1 MNPFNP
7 SFGKVPTIFL
17 DRSKL
22 VNTVVKNLDDPNSP
36 YQTTLIYGLR
46 GVGKTSFLTDI
57 GKAVEKKEDWIVIN
71 LVPNQDMLTNLVEGI
86 YNKSTPT
93 IKKLLSKIDAVTIA
107 GFGVEMSTKTDN
119 NKITQFTLESV
130 LEKLKSQNIHLLV
143 TLDEVSS
150 TPEIRNF
157 ASIYQLM
164 VREEFNISLIMTGLP
179 EQVSELQNDKVLT
192 FLLRSKRITL
202 SPLNKLDVK
211 YRYREVFKKANRE
224 ISENVLNRMT
234 LLTNGYA
241 YAFQLL
247 GYLLWQTEDN
257 EITDKVID
265 SILDEYKEELYRN
278 VYGKIYSGLST
289 IDREFVDAM
298 TESEDNQ
305 TSIKTVE
312 EKMGKPHN
320 YVSIYRRRLLDD
332 QIIISPNRGYVS
344 FTLPFFKDFVIENGM
359 MYE

>member
-1 MNPFNP
+1 MDKFSNNLQDRQIYFVYGMRGC
-7 SFGKVPTIFL
+7 GKTVLLTAINKSV
-17 DRSKL
+17 SKKENWVVINTVSTGNIEFQIASYIQYRFSNL
-22 VNTVVKNLDDPNSP
+22 VNDRDV
-36 YQTTLIYGLR
+36 
-46 GVGKTSFLTDI
+46 
-57 GKAVEKKEDWIVIN
+57 
-71 LVPNQDMLTNLVEGI
+71 
-86 YNKSTPT
+86 
-93 IKKLLSKIDAVTIA
+93 
-107 GFGVEMSTKTDN
+107 
-119 NKITQFTLESV
+119 TLESV

-247 GYLLWQTEDN
+247 GYLLWQTEDK

-305 TSIKTVE
+305 TSIKIVE